1 MSNSEQLKAV
11 VSELYKAPLDQI
23 GPDFS
28 LRHPRFQSS
37 AGRGVLAA
45 AIRRRLG
52 VYAPAAFAATTYG
65 ELEAAVC
72 NGGAVTDSPRPA
84 AARSA
89 VPAGAPAS
97 APASAPGSVLPSG
110 APAPVSVGVDIEM
123 IDSLPEAQDFWASD
137 YYRSHFSAEEIAYC
151 IRQEHPRMHFAAR
164 WSAKEALMKCDARF
178 AAVDPA
184 TLQIVSDA
192 SGRPAFEWLQSGQW
206 QRLPHAVSLTHTPL
220 LAAAVVAA
228 AGL

>member
-1 MSNSEQLKAV
+1 MANREQLKAV

-52 VYAPAAFAATTYG
+52 VYAPAAFAAATYG

-72 NGGAVTDSPRPA
+72 NGGVADSAPAPARQAPPADGPA
-84 AARSA
+84 A
-89 VPAGAPAS
+89 
-97 APASAPGSVLPSG
+97 APASAPGIVPPPIATPL
-110 APAPVSVGVDIEM
+110 SVGVDVEM

-164 WSAKEALMKCDARF
+164 WCAKEALMKCDSRF

-184 TLQIVSDA
+184 TLQVVIDA
-192 SGRPAFEWLQSGQW
+192 SGRPALEWLQGEQR

-220 LAAAVVAA
+220 LAAAVVAS
-228 AGL
+228 AGQ

>member
-1 MSNSEQLKAV
+1 MSNHEQLKAV
-11 VSELYKAPLDQI
+11 ISELYRAPLDQI

-72 NGGAVTDSPRPA
+72 NGGSVTESAHPAPVRPA
-84 AARSA
+84 VA
-89 VPAGAPAS
+89 AS
-97 APASAPGSVLPSG
+97 APSSGPAVAPGIVPPPTAPS
-110 APAPVSVGVDIEM
+110 PVSVGVDIEM

-164 WSAKEALMKCDARF
+164 WCAKEALMKCDPRF

-184 TLQIVSDA
+184 TLQVVIDA
-192 SGRPAFEWLQSGQW
+192 SGRPALEWLQGEQR

-228 AGL
+228 AGQ